1 MMIHVIKHLTKMI
14 FWTLCIV
21 GIVMLLPYV
30 FKSEAPMKTYRSK
43 DKNLVVGLG
52 KECSTVETTGVF
64 FFKKEDLHG
73 KLTDIE
79 CFSSRNSSQ
88 VEYKFF
94 ASENE
99 RCSGKMT
106 MIKSPQKTV
115 MIWKT
120 EGSIS
125 ASQCFPI
132 GKYLEVEI
140 KE

>member
-1 MMIHVIKHLTKMI
+1 
-14 FWTLCIV
+14 
-21 GIVMLLPYV
+21 
-30 FKSEAPMKTYRSK
+30 MKTYRSK

-52 KECSTVETTGVF
+52 KECSTVE
-64 FFKKEDLHG
+64 KKGMFLFDKENLHG
-73 KLTDIE
+73 KFTDII
-79 CFSSRNSSQ
+79 CPFVSNSSR
-88 VEYKFF
+88 VEYNFF

-115 MIWKT
+115 MIWKI

-125 ASQCFPI
+125 ASQCSPI

-140 KE
+140 KD